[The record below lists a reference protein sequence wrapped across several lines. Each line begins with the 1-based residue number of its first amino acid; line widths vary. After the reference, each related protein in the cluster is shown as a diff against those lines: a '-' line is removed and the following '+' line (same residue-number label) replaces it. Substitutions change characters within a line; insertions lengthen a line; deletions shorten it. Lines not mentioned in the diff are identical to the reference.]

1 MIRNTQESFDAKAK
15 GEKFQKDLVA
25 LIQEVLPEHKDV
37 IVSSPMSA
45 HGEDIQILTPEARKA
60 FPFSVE
66 AKHREKG
73 FSPVY
78 TAYEQ
83 AARQVN
89 AISSALSI
97 YAVAAIQQQGH
108 DPLIVMSAED
118 FLELITKKDT
128 N

>member
-1 MIRNTQESFDAKAK
+1 MIRNTQESFAAKAK
-15 GEKFQKDLVA
+15 SEKFQKNLVA
-25 LIQEVLPEHKDV
+25 LIQEVLPKHEDV

-73 FSPVY
+73 FSSVY

-108 DPLIVMSAED
+108 DPLIIISADD
-118 FLELITKKDT
+118 FLELITKKDI

>member
-73 FSPVY
+73 FSQY
-78 TAYEQ
+78 TLPMSKQ
-83 AARQVN
+83 
-89 AISSALSI
+89 
-97 YAVAAIQQQGH
+97 H
-108 DPLIVMSAED
+108 DR
-118 FLELITKKDT
+118 
-128 N
+128 

>member
-1 MIRNTQESFDAKAK
+1 MIRNTQDSFDRKAR
-15 GEKFQKDLVA
+15 GEKLQKELADLLRKA
-25 LIQEVLPEHKDV
+25 YPQHADSIR
-37 IVSSPMSA
+37 STPMSA

-108 DPLIVMSAED
+108 DPLIVISADD
-118 FLELITKKDT
+118 FLELITKKDL

>member
-1 MIRNTQESFDAKAK
+1 MIRTTQESFEAKAK
-15 GEKFQKDLVA
+15 GERFQKDLVA
-25 LIQEVLPEHKDV
+25 LIQEVLPEHKDK

-73 FSPVY
+73 FSSVY

-108 DPLIVMSAED
+108 DPLIVMSADD
-118 FLELITKKDT
+118 FLELITKKDL

>member
-73 FSPVY
+73 FSSVY

-108 DPLIVMSAED
+108 DPLIVISADD
-118 FLELITKKDT
+118 FLELITKKDL

>member
-73 FSPVY
+73 FSNVY
-78 TAYEQ
+78 TAYAQ

-108 DPLIVMSAED
+108 DPLIVMSADD
-118 FLELITKKDT
+118 FLELITKKDFE
-128 N
+128 

>member
-1 MIRNTQESFDAKAK
+1 
-15 GEKFQKDLVA
+15 
-25 LIQEVLPEHKDV
+25 
-37 IVSSPMSA
+37 MSA
-45 HGEDIQILTPEARKA
+45 HGEDIQILSPEARKA

-78 TAYEQ
+78 TAYAQ

-108 DPLIVMSAED
+108 DPLIVISADD
-118 FLELITKKDT
+118 FLELITKKDL

>member
-1 MIRNTQESFDAKAK
+1 MIRNKKDSFDRKAK
-15 GEKFQKDLVA
+15 GDKLQKELEA
-25 LIQEVLPEHKDV
+25 RIHKAFPQHADV

-73 FSPVY
+73 FSNVY
-78 TAYEQ
+78 TAYAQ

-108 DPLIVMSAED
+108 DPLFVLNAED
-118 FLELITKKDT
+118 FLDLITKKDFE
-128 N
+128 

>member
-73 FSPVY
+73 FSSVY

-108 DPLIVMSAED
+108 DPLIIISADD
-118 FLELITKKDT
+118 FLELITKKDI

>member
-73 FSPVY
+73 FSSVY

-118 FLELITKKDT
+118 FLELITKKDIT
-128 N
+128 

>member
-1 MIRNTQESFDAKAK
+1 MIRNTQESFEAKAK

-73 FSPVY
+73 FSSVY

-108 DPLIVMSAED
+108 DPLIVMSADD
-118 FLELITKKDT
+118 FLELITKKDL

>member
-73 FSPVY
+73 FSSVY

-108 DPLIVMSAED
+108 DPLIVMSADD
-118 FLELITKKDT
+118 FLELITKKDL